1 MHHWLV
7 MPEEIEHVQQRR
19 FALIR
24 HADPP
29 CLPAYTAEADWT
41 AVTLASGPHLMMSGT
56 NAHSGRGFWALA
68 SDKANIEDSADRRR

>member
-1 MHHWLV
+1 MQ
-7 MPEEIEHVQQRR
+7 PTAIT
-19 FALIR
+19 ALIR
-24 HADPP
+24 DADPP

-56 NAHSGRGFWALA
+56 NAHSARGFWALA